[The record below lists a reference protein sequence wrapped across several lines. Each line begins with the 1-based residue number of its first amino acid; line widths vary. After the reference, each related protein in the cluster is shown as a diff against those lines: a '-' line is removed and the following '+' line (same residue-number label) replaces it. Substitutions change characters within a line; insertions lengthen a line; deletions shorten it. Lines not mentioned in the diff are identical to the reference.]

1 MAEVQTLSAIDG
13 YTQQMD
19 NSSFFRNSRFSE
31 DTTNSGFGAAFTFC
45 TGDFVLWVLLI
56 LSTIGSYRNKG
67 LIRIFGG
74 FRDKSIDLIHGF
86 WLWFGVFGLFCS
98 KISSCLVGI
107 SKLSKNPRIEKSEKT
122 IDKTAEI
129 CEEINEKSP
138 EISEQGKND
147 EDGDEEMSTIEEL
160 KKAIEIEREEKN
172 RAVTELENERM
183 SSTCATNEAMD
194 MILRLQGEKS
204 SILIEANQCKRLAEQ
219 KQQYD
224 QEIIQSLQW
233 VIFKHESERS
243 VLENQ
248 LKLCKL
254 KLRECL
260 KLDEL
265 EQFEE
270 ELLNCAN
277 VEEDGAS
284 TGSRD
289 TDSSSMME
297 MQGSHRSKARTKLQ
311 W

>member
-1 MAEVQTLSAIDG
+1 MAQVQTLGAIDG

-31 DTTNSGFGAAFTFC
+31 DTTNYGFGAAFTFC
-45 TGDFVLWVLLI
+45 TGDIILWVLLI
-56 LSTIGSYRNKG
+56 LLTIGSYRNKG
-67 LIRIFGG
+67 LMRIFGG
-74 FRDKSIDLIHGF
+74 FRDKSID
-86 WLWFGVFGLFCS
+86 CS
-98 KISSCLVGI
+98 KISSRLVGI
-107 SKLSKNPRIEKSEKT
+107 GKFSKNPRVEKSEK
-122 IDKTAEI
+122 IIEKSAEI
-129 CEEINEKSP
+129 CEEINEKSA
-138 EISEQGKND
+138 EISEEGKND
-147 EDGDEEMSTIEEL
+147 EDEDEEMSTIAEL
-160 KKAIEIEREEKN
+160 KKAIEIEREEKS
-172 RAVTELENERM
+172 RAITELENERM

-194 MILRLQGEKS
+194 MILRLQSDKS
-204 SILIEANQCKRLAEQ
+204 SIQIEANQSKRLAEQ

-277 VEEDGAS
+277 VDEDGAS

-289 TDSSSMME
+289 TDSSSLM
-297 MQGSHRSKARTKLQ
+297 
-311 W
+311 

>member
-19 NSSFFRNSRFSE
+19 NSSFFRNSRFGE

-45 TGDFVLWVLLI
+45 TGDIVLWVLLI
-56 LSTIGSYRNKG
+56 LLTIGSYRNKG
-67 LIRIFGG
+67 LMRIFGG
-74 FRDKSIDLIHGF
+74 FREKSIDLNHGF

-98 KISSCLVGI
+98 KISSCLLGI
-107 SKLSKNPRIEKSEKT
+107 GKFSRNPSCEKSEK
-122 IDKTAEI
+122 IS
-129 CEEINEKSP
+129 EKSA
-138 EISEQGKND
+138 EISEQGKDD

-160 KKAIEIEREEKN
+160 KKAIQIEREEKN

-194 MILRLQGEKS
+194 MILRLQSDKS
-204 SILIEANQCKRLAEQ
+204 SIQLEANQSKRLAEQ

-260 KLDEL
+260 KFDEM

-289 TDSSSMME
+289 TDSSSMM
-297 MQGSHRSKARTKLQ
+297 
-311 W
+311 

>member
-1 MAEVQTLSAIDG
+1 MAQVQTLGAIDG
-13 YTQQMD
+13 YTQQQMD

-31 DTTNSGFGAAFTFC
+31 EDATNSGFGAAFTFC
-45 TGDFVLWVLLI
+45 TGDVILWVLLI
-56 LSTIGSYRNKG
+56 LLTIGSYRNKG
-67 LIRIFGG
+67 LMRIFGG

-86 WLWFGVFGLFCS
+86 WLWFGLFWS
-98 KISSCLVGI
+98 KISSRLVGI
-107 SKLSKNPRIEKSEKT
+107 GKNPRSEKSEK
-122 IDKTAEI
+122 II
-129 CEEINEKSP
+129 EKSA
-138 EISEQGKND
+138 EISEQGKN
-147 EDGDEEMSTIEEL
+147 DEEMSTIEEL
-160 KKAIEIEREEKN
+160 KKEIEIEREEKN
-172 RAVTELENERM
+172 RAITELENERM

-194 MILRLQGEKS
+194 MILRLQSDKS
-204 SILIEANQCKRLAEQ
+204 SIQIEANQSKRLAEQ

-277 VEEDGAS
+277 VDEDGAS

-289 TDSSSMME
+289 TDSSSMM
-297 MQGSHRSKARTKLQ
+297 
-311 W
+311 

>member
-1 MAEVQTLSAIDG
+1 MAEVQTLGAIDG

-45 TGDFVLWVLLI
+45 TGDIVLWVLLI
-56 LSTIGSYRNKG
+56 LLTIGSYRNKG
-67 LIRIFGG
+67 LMRIFGG
-74 FRDKSIDLIHGF
+74 FSIDLNHGF

-107 SKLSKNPRIEKSEKT
+107 GKFSRNPSSEKSEK
-122 IDKTAEI
+122 IIEKSAEI
-129 CEEINEKSP
+129 SEEINEKSV
-138 EISEQGKND
+138 EISEEGKND
-147 EDGDEEMSTIEEL
+147 GDEDEEMGTIEEL
-160 KKAIEIEREEKN
+160 KKAIEIEKEEKN
-172 RAVTELENERM
+172 RAITELENERM

-194 MILRLQGEKS
+194 MILRLQSEKS
-204 SILIEANQCKRLAEQ
+204 SIQIEANQSKRLAEQ

-270 ELLNCAN
+270 ELLNSAN

-289 TDSSSMME
+289 TDSSSMIYFGVMWC
-297 MQGSHRSKARTKLQ
+297 KNK
-311 W
+311 